1 MLTNFKKRSALLV
14 TLAVACATVAIVPQ
28 TATAAGSKFA
38 NAGAA
43 TTPYTAPS
51 DIGAMTACPGT
62 TAPAAGFSD
71 TTSTDVDCIKM
82 FGITQGTTATTFE
95 PDGTIPRWQM
105 ALFIHRMFVPTG
117 VAAAGLTAVPAFT
130 DIGGLSAEIQAAVNA
145 LASHGITTG
154 TTATTFDPDSNV
166 TREQMALFLNRFATI
181 AKSVNGTG
189 ALITMPASIGAAGAG
204 NGEVNYSDISNTSLE
219 GWEAITRLFNL
230 GVTEGLCVGG
240 VAGVSTCGS
249 TYRPAADITRGEM
262 ASMVKRLLDKTNAR
276 PAGLSMQTVQ
286 GIATAGAKTT
296 IISMRNADFS
306 AQANTLVDEFYDA
319 TELTTARALAANA
332 AFNALGVCN
341 ASNVATAQGVKC
353 TIDTADL
360 ATTSSG
366 NVAGQGLTT
375 AASSSTTWY
384 VWTGTTGTA
393 YNSSAPGYIMDV
405 VMGAAATAPVN
416 ADTTTFTISGANTLG
431 KALALDYN
439 GYDDDIHTNANDG
452 VATFAGESRTITATM
467 KKAAAATSTVVD
479 GYTFKFA
486 HKTVSMDGSVSI
498 ANTYVASSGGTA
510 SYTVT
515 CGADNSATVTG
526 AGNANSSYWQ
536 SHHVTVTMGTAAGGT
551 GIPANANPAN
561 PLATPNYPAIGGGNN
576 TLNISCD
583 DNTRA
588 YTAGTTADSLEV
600 SQNYATASATGTLIG
615 ITTTAYDQ
623 YGAGIAGVTSKVG
636 VLTDGAGGVQNQAV
650 LTSNASGKATL
661 NMVVCATAG
670 NANGTEAFSQVNGGG
685 STMNAIAATAPHA
698 GSSALVPG
706 STVYCA
712 TAFTNAATV
721 GGDGYGAVT
730 DVQEV
735 QKVMYSTN
743 SAPTVAVDANAGEI
757 KCHIG
762 VPANLSSAIAHDEH
776 TANNIRDDINAIT
789 GVSGVVVT
797 MFAGAA
803 TVYGVTMPGTD
814 AANAGFYVQFAAGT
828 GNWPQ
833 LVCTDLLSGA
843 DNFTTAGGAAE
854 PIPSTL
860 VEGVAGNVATLVD
873 ADTAANTLIAKY
885 VTKTTDAA
893 GASAD
898 ATTYRSITWDSD
910 DIFMTTATPGL
921 TEAAFETALAAVV
934 NTTTNVSGML
944 RTVATGTGLSVFQLG

>member
-1 MLTNFKKRSALLV
+1 MLTNFKKRSALLL

-43 TTPYTAPS
+43 TTPYTAPG

-130 DIGGLSAEIQAAVNA
+130 DISGLSTEIQAAVNA

-154 TTATTFDPDSNV
+154 TTATTFDPSSNV

-181 AKSVNGTG
+181 AKSVNGSG
-189 ALITMPASIGAAGAG
+189 ALITMPSTIGSAGAG
-204 NGEVNYSDISNTSLE
+204 NGAVNYSDISNTSLE

-262 ASMVKRLLDKTNAR
+262 ASMVKRLLDKSNAR
-276 PAGLSMQTVQ
+276 PAGISIQTVE

-332 AFNALGVCN
+332 PFNALGVCN
-341 ASNVATAQGVKC
+341 SSNVATTQGTKC
-353 TIDTADL
+353 SIDTADL
-360 ATTSSG
+360 ATTVSG

-416 ADTTTFTISGANTLG
+416 ADTTTYTISGANTLG

-452 VATFAGESRTITATM
+452 VSTFAGGSRTITATM
-467 KKAAAATSTVVD
+467 TKAAAATSTVVD

-486 HKTVSMDGSVSI
+486 HKTVSMDGTVTI
-498 ANTYVASSGGTA
+498 ANTYVPSSGGTA

-515 CGADNSATVTG
+515 CGADDDATDTG
-526 AGNANSSYWQ
+526 QAGNAGGSYWQ

-561 PLATPNYPAIGGGNN
+561 PLASTNFPTIGGGNN

-583 DNTRA
+583 DHTRA
-588 YTAGTTADSLEV
+588 YTAGTTADTLDV
-600 SQNYATASATGTLIG
+600 SQNYAVASATGTLIG

-623 YGAGIAGVTSKVG
+623 YGAGIAGITSKIG
-636 VLTDGAGGVQNQAV
+636 VSTDGGGVNNQAV
-650 LTSNASGKATL
+650 LTSNAAGKATL
-661 NMVVCATAG
+661 NMVVCLSAG

-698 GSSALVPG
+698 GGSALVPG
-706 STVYCA
+706 TTVHCA
-712 TAFTNAATV
+712 TAFTNASTV
-721 GGDGYGAVT
+721 GGDGYSAVT

-735 QKVMYSTN
+735 QKVLYSTN
-743 SAPTVAVDANAGEI
+743 TAPTVAVDASAGEI

-762 VPANLSSAIAHDEH
+762 VPANLSAAIAHDEH
-776 TANNIRDDINAIT
+776 TANNIRDDLNAIT
-789 GVSGVVVT
+789 GLSGAVVT

-803 TVYGVTMPGTD
+803 TVYGVTHPASD
-814 AANAGFYVQFAAGT
+814 AANAGFYVQFPANT

-843 DNFTTAGGAAE
+843 DNFVTAGGAAE

-860 VEGVAGNVATLVD
+860 VQGVAGQTWKLVD
-873 ADTAANTLIAKY
+873 ADTAANTMVVKH
-885 VTKTTDAA
+885 VTKTTNAA

-898 ATTYRSITWDSD
+898 TVLYKSFTWDSD
-910 DIFMTTATPGL
+910 DIFMGATPGM
-921 TEAAFETALAAVV
+921 TEAAFETALAAVT
-934 NTTTNVSGML
+934 NTSTNVSGML